1 MVTDFLTYL
10 TTQVVGLIKGK
21 VMPLLFDE
29 LSGAPTWVPAVL
41 LVTLSLAVGFLA
53 RFILLRFIRYW
64 QNRDRKL
71 FKSLEK
77 HLRGSMFLFIPL
89 LLISAGLNSVNIQPG
104 SLSFITTT
112 VNIFIILSF
121 CSVIIRLI
129 NVAQDMLF
137 IRYDINLSNNLR
149 ARKIRTQIMYVK
161 KVAIVVLVTLCL
173 SLILLS
179 FPGVRKFGTTILAGA
194 GVAGI
199 IIGFALQKSL
209 VNLFA
214 GIQIAFTQP
223 IKIDDAV
230 VVENEWGWIEEINLT
245 YVVVRIWDLRRLVL
259 PITYFTENAFQNWT
273 RNNAQILGSVFL
285 YLDYS
290 MPLEPLR
297 RHFERV
303 LSETKLWDQQ
313 TQVLQVTDTTDKTMT
328 IRMLMTAQNS
338 PTAWDLRCYVR
349 EKMIE
354 FIQQNYPQSL
364 PQVRA
369 TLTDA
374 GVRETNSQA

>member
-1 MVTDFLTYL
+1 M
-10 TTQVVGLIKGK
+10 
-21 VMPLLFDE
+21 MPLIFSE
-29 LSGAPTWVPAVL
+29 LSGAPSWVTAVL
-41 LVTLSLAVGFLA
+41 LVTLSFTVGFLA

-77 HLRGSMFLFIPL
+77 HLRGSMFLFLPL
-89 LLISAGLNSVNIQPG
+89 MLINVGVNYIDMHPDA
-104 SLSFITTT
+104 LAFITTT
-112 VNIFIILSF
+112 VNTFIILSL
-121 CSVIIRLI
+121 CSILIRLT

-137 IRYDINLSNNLR
+137 IRYDITIANNLR
-149 ARKIRTQIMYVK
+149 ARKIRTQIIYVK
-161 KVAIVVLVTLCL
+161 KVAIVLLVSLCV

-179 FPGVRKFGTTILAGA
+179 IPGVRKFGTTILAGA

-245 YVVVRIWDLRRLVL
+245 YIVVRIWDLRRLVL
-259 PITYFTENAFQNWT
+259 PITYFTEKPFQNWT
-273 RNNAQILGSVFL
+273 RNDAQILGSVFL

-290 MPLEPLR
+290 MPLDPLR
-297 RHFERV
+297 KHFEKV
-303 LSETKLWDQQ
+303 LSETTLWDQQ
-313 TQVLQVTDTTDKTMT
+313 TQVLQVTDTNEKTMT
-328 IRMLMTAQNS
+328 IRLLMTAQNS

-364 PQVRA
+364 PHVRA

-374 GVRETNSQA
+374 GSIAQEAGG

>member
-1 MVTDFLTYL
+1 
-10 TTQVVGLIKGK
+10 
-21 VMPLLFDE
+21 
-29 LSGAPTWVPAVL
+29 
-41 LVTLSLAVGFLA
+41 
-53 RFILLRFIRYW
+53 
-64 QNRDRKL
+64 
-71 FKSLEK
+71 
-77 HLRGSMFLFIPL
+77 
-89 LLISAGLNSVNIQPG
+89 
-104 SLSFITTT
+104 
-112 VNIFIILSF
+112 
-121 CSVIIRLI
+121 
-129 NVAQDMLF
+129 MLF
-137 IRYDINLSNNLR
+137 IRYDINISNNLR
-149 ARKIRTQIMYVK
+149 ARKIRTQIIYVK

-230 VVENEWGWIEEINLT
+230 VVEKEWGWIEEINLT
-245 YVVVRIWDLRRLVL
+245 YVVVRLWDLRRLVL
-259 PITYFTENAFQNWT
+259 PITYFTENPFQNWT

-285 YLDYS
+285 YVDYS

-297 RHFERV
+297 KHFEKV
-303 LSETKLWDQQ
+303 LSETRLWDQQ
-313 TQVLQVTDTTDKTMT
+313 TQVLQVTDTTEKTMT
-328 IRMLMTAQNS
+328 IRLLMTAQNS
-338 PTAWDLRCYVR
+338 PTAFDLRCYVR

-369 TLTDA
+369 TLTTPGA
-374 GVRETNSQA
+374 SGNE

>member
-1 MVTDFLTYL
+1 
-10 TTQVVGLIKGK
+10 
-21 VMPLLFDE
+21 MPLLFGE
-29 LSGAPTWVPAVL
+29 LSGAPMWVPAVL
-41 LVTLSLAVGFLA
+41 LVTLSLVLGFLA

-64 QNRDRKL
+64 QGRDKKL

-77 HLRGSMFLFIPL
+77 HLKGSLFLFIPL
-89 LLISAGLNSVNIQPG
+89 LFISAGINYVHIQPE
-104 SLSFITTT
+104 SITFITSAL
-112 VNIFIILSF
+112 NIFIILSF
-121 CSVIIRLI
+121 CSVLIRLI

-137 IRYDINLSNNLR
+137 IRYDINISNNLR

-161 KVAIVVLVTLCL
+161 KVVIVILVTLCL

-230 VVENEWGWIEEINLT
+230 VVEKEWGWIEEINLT
-245 YVVVRIWDLRRLVL
+245 YVVVRLWDLRRLVL
-259 PITYFTENAFQNWT
+259 PITYFTENPFQNWT

-297 RHFERV
+297 KHFEKI

-313 TQVLQVTDTTDKTMT
+313 TQVLQVTDTTEKTMT
-328 IRMLMTAQNS
+328 IRLLMTAQNS

-369 TLTDA
+369 TLTASDDI
-374 GVRETNSQA
+374 

>member
-1 MVTDFLTYL
+1 
-10 TTQVVGLIKGK
+10 
-21 VMPLLFDE
+21 MPLLLGE

-41 LVTLSLAVGFLA
+41 LVTLSLLLGFLA

-64 QNRDRKL
+64 QSRDRKL

-77 HLRGSMFLFIPL
+77 HLRGSLFLFIPL
-89 LLISAGLNSVNIQPG
+89 LLINMGMNYVHLDPG
-104 SLSFITTT
+104 SLSFIATTL
-112 VNIFIILSF
+112 NIFIILSF
-121 CSVIIRLI
+121 CSILIRLI

-149 ARKIRTQIMYVK
+149 ARKIRTQLIYVK
-161 KVAIVVLVTLCL
+161 KVAIVILVLFCL
-173 SLILLS
+173 ILILLN

-230 VVENEWGWIEEINLT
+230 VVEKEWGWIEEINLT

-285 YLDYS
+285 YVDYS
-290 MPLEPLR
+290 MPLAPLR
-297 RHFERV
+297 EHFEKI
-303 LSETKLWDQQ
+303 LNETRLWDRE
-313 TQVLQVTDTTDKTMT
+313 TQVLQVTDTTEKTMT
-328 IRMLMTAQNS
+328 IRLLMTAQNS

-374 GVRETNSQA
+374 DKA

>member
-1 MVTDFLTYL
+1 MLMRF
-10 TTQVVGLIKGK
+10 GE
-21 VMPLLFDE
+21 F
-29 LSGAPTWVPAVL
+29 SGAPSWVPAVL
-41 LVTLSLAVGFLA
+41 LVTLSFALGFLA

-64 QNRDRKL
+64 QSRDRKL

-89 LLISAGLNSVNIQPG
+89 LMISVGVNYLNIHPEAL
-104 SLSFITTT
+104 SLITTV

-121 CSVIIRLI
+121 CSVLIRLT

-161 KVAIVVLVTLCL
+161 KVAIVLLVLFCL
-173 SLILLS
+173 SLVLLS
-179 FPGVRKFGTTILAGA
+179 IPGVRKFGTTILAGA

-290 MPLEPLR
+290 MPLDPLR
-297 RHFERV
+297 KHFEKV

-328 IRMLMTAQNS
+328 IRLLMTAQNS
-338 PTAWDLRCYVR
+338 PTAWDLRCHVR

-364 PQVRA
+364 PHVRA
-369 TLTDA
+369 TLTGAD
-374 GVRETNSQA
+374 G

>member
-1 MVTDFLTYL
+1 
-10 TTQVVGLIKGK
+10 
-21 VMPLLFDE
+21 MPLIFGE
-29 LSGAPTWVPAVL
+29 LSGAPSWVPAVL
-41 LVTLSLAVGFLA
+41 LVTLSLALGFLT

-64 QNRDRKL
+64 QGRDRKL

-89 LLISAGLNSVNIQPG
+89 LLINLGINYVNIQPE
-104 SLSFITTT
+104 SLGFITTT
-112 VNIFIILSF
+112 INVFIILSF
-121 CSVIIRLI
+121 CSVLIRLI

-137 IRYDINLSNNLR
+137 IRYDINISNNLR
-149 ARKIRTQIMYVK
+149 ARKIRTQIMYVR
-161 KVAIVVLVTLCL
+161 KVAIVILVTLCL
-173 SLILLS
+173 SLILIS

-230 VVENEWGWIEEINLT
+230 VVEKEWGWIEEINLT
-245 YVVVRIWDLRRLVL
+245 YVVVRLWDLRRLVL
-259 PITYFTENAFQNWT
+259 PITYFTENPFQNWT

-297 RHFERV
+297 QHFEKV
-303 LSETKLWDQQ
+303 LSETRLWDRE
-313 TQVLQVTDTTDKTMT
+313 TQVLQVTDTTEKTMT
-328 IRMLMTAQNS
+328 IRLLMTAQNS

-364 PQVRA
+364 PHVRA
-369 TLTDA
+369 TLTNCEPEHLR
-374 GVRETNSQA
+374 G

>member
-1 MVTDFLTYL
+1 L
-10 TTQVVGLIKGK
+10 LIDYKGK
-21 VMPLLFDE
+21 KMPMIFGE
-29 LSGAPTWVPAVL
+29 LSGAPSWVPALL
-41 LVTLSLAVGFLA
+41 LVTLSFALGFLA

-64 QNRDRKL
+64 QGRDRKL

-89 LLISAGLNSVNIQPG
+89 LLINVGVNYISIQPD
-104 SLSFITTT
+104 SLVFITTT
-112 VNIFIILSF
+112 INIFIILSF
-121 CSVIIRLI
+121 CSVLIRLT

-149 ARKIRTQIMYVK
+149 ARKIRTQIIYVK
-161 KVAIVVLVTLCL
+161 KVAIVLLVSFCL

-290 MPLEPLR
+290 MPLDPLR
-297 RHFERV
+297 KHFEKV

-313 TQVLQVTDTTDKTMT
+313 TQVLQVTDTNDKTMT
-328 IRMLMTAQNS
+328 VRLLMTAQNS
-338 PTAWDLRCYVR
+338 PIAWDLRCHVR

-364 PQVRA
+364 PHVRA
-369 TLTDA
+369 TLTDS
-374 GVRETNSQA
+374 GV

>member
-1 MVTDFLTYL
+1 MSFLF
-10 TTQVVGLIKGK
+10 G
-21 VMPLLFDE
+21 E
-29 LSGAPTWVPAVL
+29 LSVAPAWVPAVL
-41 LVTLSLAVGFLA
+41 VVTLSLAVGFLA

-64 QNRDRKL
+64 QSRDRKL

-89 LLISAGLNSVNIQPG
+89 LLIRIGVNYVHVQPE
-104 SLSFITTT
+104 SFLFIITAI
-112 VNIFIILSF
+112 NIFIILSF
-121 CSVIIRLI
+121 CSVLIRLI

-137 IRYDINLSNNLR
+137 IRYDINISNNLR

-230 VVENEWGWIEEINLT
+230 VVEKEWGWIEEINLT
-245 YVVVRIWDLRRLVL
+245 YVVVRLWDLRRLVL
-259 PITYFTENAFQNWT
+259 PITYFTENPFQNWT

-297 RHFERV
+297 QHFEKV

-313 TQVLQVTDTTDKTMT
+313 TQVLQVTDTTEKSMT

-338 PTAWDLRCYVR
+338 PMAFDLRCHVR

-369 TLTDA
+369 TLIA
-374 GVRETNSQA
+374 PGVSGNE

>member
-1 MVTDFLTYL
+1 MPFLF
-10 TTQVVGLIKGK
+10 G
-21 VMPLLFDE
+21 E
-29 LSGAPTWVPAVL
+29 LSVAPAWVPAVL
-41 LVTLSLAVGFLA
+41 VVTLSLAVGFLA
-53 RFILLRFIRYW
+53 RFILLQFIRYW
-64 QNRDRKL
+64 QSRDRKL

-89 LLISAGLNSVNIQPG
+89 LLIRVGVNYVHVQPEYIT
-104 SLSFITTT
+104 FITTT
-112 VNIFIILSF
+112 INIFIILSF
-121 CSVIIRLI
+121 CSVLIRLI

-137 IRYDINLSNNLR
+137 IRYDINISNNLR
-149 ARKIRTQIMYVK
+149 ARKIRTQIIYVK

-230 VVENEWGWIEEINLT
+230 VVEKEWGWIEEINLT
-245 YVVVRIWDLRRLVL
+245 YVVVRLWDLRRLVL
-259 PITYFTENAFQNWT
+259 PITYFTENPFQNWT

-285 YLDYS
+285 YVDYS

-297 RHFERV
+297 KHFEKV
-303 LSETKLWDQQ
+303 LSETRLWDQQ
-313 TQVLQVTDTTDKTMT
+313 TQVLQVTDTTEKTMT
-328 IRMLMTAQNS
+328 IRLLMTAQNS
-338 PTAWDLRCYVR
+338 PTAFDLRCYVR

-369 TLTDA
+369 TLTSPGAA
-374 GVRETNSQA
+374 GSE

>member
-1 MVTDFLTYL
+1 MPFLF
-10 TTQVVGLIKGK
+10 G
-21 VMPLLFDE
+21 E
-29 LSGAPTWVPAVL
+29 LSVAPAWVPAVL
-41 LVTLSLAVGFLA
+41 VVTLSLAVGFLA
-53 RFILLRFIRYW
+53 RFILLQFIRYW
-64 QNRDRKL
+64 QSRDRKL
-71 FKSLEK
+71 FKSLDK

-89 LLISAGLNSVNIQPG
+89 LLIRVGVNYVHVQPEYIT
-104 SLSFITTT
+104 FITTT
-112 VNIFIILSF
+112 INIFIILSF
-121 CSVIIRLI
+121 CSVLIRLI

-137 IRYDINLSNNLR
+137 IRYDINISNNLR
-149 ARKIRTQIMYVK
+149 ARKIRTQIIYVK

-230 VVENEWGWIEEINLT
+230 VVEKEWGWIEEINLT
-245 YVVVRIWDLRRLVL
+245 YVVVRLWDLRRLVL
-259 PITYFTENAFQNWT
+259 PITYFTENPFQNWT

-285 YLDYS
+285 YVDYS

-297 RHFERV
+297 KHFEKV
-303 LSETKLWDQQ
+303 LSETRLWDQQ
-313 TQVLQVTDTTDKTMT
+313 TQVLQVTDTTEKTMT
-328 IRMLMTAQNS
+328 IRLLMTAQNS
-338 PTAWDLRCYVR
+338 PTAFDLRCYVR

-369 TLTDA
+369 TLTSPGA
-374 GVRETNSQA
+374 SGSE

>member
-1 MVTDFLTYL
+1 
-10 TTQVVGLIKGK
+10 
-21 VMPLLFDE
+21 MPLLFGE
-29 LSGAPTWVPAVL
+29 LSGAPSWVPAVL
-41 LVTLSLAVGFLA
+41 LVTLSLAVGFLT

-64 QNRDRKL
+64 QSRDRKL

-89 LLISAGLNSVNIQPG
+89 LLINLGINYVNVQPE
-104 SLSFITTT
+104 SLGFITTT

-121 CSVIIRLI
+121 CSILIRFI

-137 IRYDINLSNNLR
+137 IRYDINISNNLR

-230 VVENEWGWIEEINLT
+230 VVEKEWGWIEEINLT
-245 YVVVRIWDLRRLVL
+245 YVVVRLWDLRRLVL
-259 PITYFTENAFQNWT
+259 PITYFTENPFQNWT
-273 RNNAQILGSVFL
+273 RTNAQILGTVFL

-297 RHFERV
+297 QHFEKI
-303 LSETKLWDQQ
+303 LNETKLWDRE
-313 TQVLQVTDTTDKTMT
+313 TQVLQVTDTTEKTMT
-328 IRMLMTAQNS
+328 VRLLMTAQNS
-338 PTAWDLRCYVR
+338 PTAFDLRCYVR

-354 FIQQNYPQSL
+354 FVQQNYPQSL
-364 PQVRA
+364 PRIRA
-369 TLTDA
+369 TLNSDDA
-374 GVRETNSQA
+374 

>member
-1 MVTDFLTYL
+1 
-10 TTQVVGLIKGK
+10 
-21 VMPLLFDE
+21 MPLIFGE
-29 LSGAPTWVPAVL
+29 LSGTPSWVPAVL
-41 LVTLSLAVGFLA
+41 LVTLSLAAGFLA
-53 RFILLRFIRYW
+53 RFILLSFIRYW
-64 QNRDRKL
+64 QSRDRKL

-77 HLRGSMFLFIPL
+77 HLSGSMFLFFPL
-89 LLISAGLNSVNIQPG
+89 LLINIGVNYVAIDPD
-104 SLSFITTT
+104 SLPFITTT
-112 VNIFIILSF
+112 LNIFILLSL
-121 CSVIIRLI
+121 CSVLIRMT

-149 ARKIRTQIMYVK
+149 ARKIRTQIIYVK
-161 KVAIVVLVTLCL
+161 KVAIVLLVSFCL

-179 FPGVRKFGTTILAGA
+179 IPGVRKFGTTILAGA

-290 MPLEPLR
+290 MPLDPLR
-297 RHFERV
+297 QHFEKI

-313 TQVLQVTDTTDKTMT
+313 TQVLQVTDTNDKTMT
-328 IRMLMTAQNS
+328 IRLLMTAQNS
-338 PTAWDLRCYVR
+338 PTAWDLRCHVR

-364 PQVRA
+364 PHVRA

-374 GVRETNSQA
+374 DVLQPERTAQ

>member
-1 MVTDFLTYL
+1 
-10 TTQVVGLIKGK
+10 
-21 VMPLLFDE
+21 MPLLFGE
-29 LSGAPTWVPAVL
+29 LSGAPAWVPAVL
-41 LVTLSLAVGFLA
+41 LVTLSLAVGFLT
-53 RFILLRFIRYW
+53 RFILLQFIRYW
-64 QNRDRKL
+64 QSHDKKL

-89 LLISAGLNSVNIQPG
+89 LLIRLGVSYVNIQPE
-104 SLSFITTT
+104 SLSFIRAT
-112 VNIFIILSF
+112 VNMFIILSF
-121 CSVIIRLI
+121 CSVLIRLI

-137 IRYDINLSNNLR
+137 IRYDINISNNLR

-230 VVENEWGWIEEINLT
+230 VVEKEWGWIEEINMT
-245 YVVVRIWDLRRLVL
+245 YVVVRLWDLRRLVL
-259 PITYFTENAFQNWT
+259 PITYFTENPFQNWT

-297 RHFERV
+297 KHFEKV

-313 TQVLQVTDTTDKTMT
+313 TQVLQVTDTTEKTMT

-338 PTAWDLRCYVR
+338 PTAWDLRCHVR

-364 PQVRA
+364 PHVRA
-369 TLTDA
+369 TLTGPDA
-374 GVRETNSQA
+374 

>member
-1 MVTDFLTYL
+1 
-10 TTQVVGLIKGK
+10 
-21 VMPLLFDE
+21 MPLIFSE
-29 LSGAPTWVPAVL
+29 LSGAPSWVPALL
-41 LVTLSLAVGFLA
+41 LVTLSFLLGFLA
-53 RFILLRFIRYW
+53 RFIFLRFIRYW
-64 QNRDRKL
+64 QGRDRKL

-77 HLRGSMFLFIPL
+77 HLRGSLFLFIPL
-89 LLISAGLNSVNIQPG
+89 LLINVGINYINIHPVTLG
-104 SLSFITTT
+104 FITTT
-112 VNIFIILSF
+112 INVFIILSF
-121 CSVIIRLI
+121 CSVLIRLT
-129 NVAQDMLF
+129 NVVQDMLF

-161 KVAIVVLVTLCL
+161 KVAIVLLVLFCL

-297 RHFERV
+297 QHFEKV

-328 IRMLMTAQNS
+328 IRLLMTAQNS
-338 PTAWDLRCYVR
+338 PTAWDLRCLVR

-364 PQVRA
+364 PHVRA
-369 TLTDA
+369 TLS
-374 GVRETNSQA
+374 GSGS

>member
-1 MVTDFLTYL
+1 
-10 TTQVVGLIKGK
+10 
-21 VMPLLFDE
+21 MPSLFGE
-29 LSGAPTWVPAVL
+29 LSGAPSWVPAVL
-41 LVTLSLAVGFLA
+41 LVTLSLAVGFLT

-64 QNRDRKL
+64 QGRDRKL

-89 LLISAGLNSVNIQPG
+89 LLISLGINHVNVQPG
-104 SLSFITTT
+104 SLSFITAT

-121 CSVIIRLI
+121 CSILIRLI

-137 IRYDINLSNNLR
+137 IRYDINISNNLR

-230 VVENEWGWIEEINLT
+230 VVEKEWGWIEEINLT
-245 YVVVRIWDLRRLVL
+245 YVVVRLWDLRRLVL
-259 PITYFTENAFQNWT
+259 PITYFTENPFQNWT
-273 RNNAQILGSVFL
+273 RNNAQILGTVFL

-297 RHFERV
+297 NHFEQV
-303 LSETKLWDQQ
+303 LSETKLWDRE
-313 TQVLQVTDTTDKTMT
+313 TQVLQVTDTTEKTMT
-328 IRMLMTAQNS
+328 VRLLMTAQNS
-338 PTAWDLRCYVR
+338 PTAFDLRCYVR
-349 EKMIE
+349 ERMIE

-364 PQVRA
+364 PRVRA
-369 TLTDA
+369 TLIDDDSE
-374 GVRETNSQA
+374 GSQTSAV

>member
-1 MVTDFLTYL
+1 
-10 TTQVVGLIKGK
+10 
-21 VMPLLFDE
+21 MPLLSGE
-29 LSGAPTWVPAVL
+29 LSDMPTWVPAVL
-41 LVTLSLAVGFLA
+41 LVIFSLTAGFLS
-53 RFILLRFIRYW
+53 RFLLLRFIRYW
-64 QNRDRKL
+64 QSRDRKL

-89 LLISAGLNSVNIQPG
+89 IMINVGVNYIDIHPE
-104 SLSFITTT
+104 SFSFVTTT
-112 VNIFIILSF
+112 LNIVIILSL
-121 CSVIIRLI
+121 CSVLIRLI

-149 ARKIRTQIMYVK
+149 ARKIRTQIIYVK
-161 KVAIVVLVTLCL
+161 KVAIVLLVSICL

-230 VVENEWGWIEEINLT
+230 VVEKEWGWIEEINLT
-245 YVVVRIWDLRRLVL
+245 YVVVRLWDLRRLVL
-259 PITYFTENAFQNWT
+259 PITYFTENPFQNWT
-273 RNNAQILGSVFL
+273 RTNAQILGSVFL

-297 RHFERV
+297 KQFEKI
-303 LSETKLWDQQ
+303 LSETRLWDQQ
-313 TQVLQVTDTTDKTMT
+313 TQVLQVTDADDKTMT
-328 IRMLMTAQNS
+328 IRLLMTAQNS
-338 PTAWDLRCYVR
+338 PTAWDLRCHVR

-354 FIQQNYPQSL
+354 FIQQNYPHSL
-364 PQVRA
+364 PRMRA
-369 TLTDA
+369 TLTDPALDNPA
-374 GVRETNSQA
+374 GQKAHSEDAGMKV

>member
-1 MVTDFLTYL
+1 
-10 TTQVVGLIKGK
+10 
-21 VMPLLFDE
+21 MPLILGELF
-29 LSGAPTWVPAVL
+29 GAPSWVPAVL
-41 LVTLSLAVGFLA
+41 LVTLSLALGFLS
-53 RFILLRFIRYW
+53 RFIILRFIRYW

-89 LLISAGLNSVNIQPG
+89 LLMSVGVHYVNIQPG
-104 SLSFITTT
+104 SIGFITATLN
-112 VNIFIILSF
+112 VFIILSF
-121 CSVIIRLI
+121 CSILIRLI

-161 KVAIVVLVTLCL
+161 KVAIVVLVTFCV

-230 VVENEWGWIEEINLT
+230 VVEKEWGWIEEINLT
-245 YVVVRIWDLRRLVL
+245 YVVVRLWDLRRLVL
-259 PITYFTENAFQNWT
+259 PITYFTENPFQNWT

-285 YLDYS
+285 YLDYA

-297 RHFERV
+297 AHFEKV

-313 TQVLQVTDTTDKTMT
+313 TQVLQVTDTTEKTMT
-328 IRMLMTAQNS
+328 IRLLMTAQNS
-338 PTAWDLRCYVR
+338 PTAWDLRCHVR
-349 EKMIE
+349 EKMID
-354 FIQQNYPQSL
+354 FIQKNYPQGL
-364 PQVRA
+364 PQLRA
-369 TLTDA
+369 TLTDS
-374 GVRETNSQA
+374 GVRELDN

>member
-1 MVTDFLTYL
+1 
-10 TTQVVGLIKGK
+10 
-21 VMPLLFDE
+21 MPLIFSE
-29 LSGAPTWVPAVL
+29 LSGAPSWVTAVL
-41 LVTLSLAVGFLA
+41 LVTFSFAVGFLA

-77 HLRGSMFLFIPL
+77 HLRGSMFLFLPL
-89 LLISAGLNSVNIQPG
+89 MLINVGVNYIDMHPDA
-104 SLSFITTT
+104 LAFITTT
-112 VNIFIILSF
+112 VNTFIILSL
-121 CSVIIRLI
+121 CSILIRLT

-137 IRYDINLSNNLR
+137 IRYDITIANNLR
-149 ARKIRTQIMYVK
+149 ARKIRTQIIYVK
-161 KVAIVVLVTLCL
+161 KVAIVLLVSLSV

-245 YVVVRIWDLRRLVL
+245 YIVVRIWDLRRLVL
-259 PITYFTENAFQNWT
+259 PITYFTEKPFQNWT
-273 RNNAQILGSVFL
+273 RNDAQILGSVFL

-290 MPLEPLR
+290 MPLDPLR
-297 RHFERV
+297 KHFEKV
-303 LSETKLWDQQ
+303 LSETTLWDQQ
-313 TQVLQVTDTTDKTMT
+313 TQVLQVTDTNEKTMT
-328 IRMLMTAQNS
+328 IRLLMTAQNS
-338 PTAWDLRCYVR
+338 PTAWDLRCHVR

-364 PQVRA
+364 PHVRA

-374 GVRETNSQA
+374 GSIAQEARG

>member
-1 MVTDFLTYL
+1 M
-10 TTQVVGLIKGK
+10 QLI
-21 VMPLLFDE
+21 FSE
-29 LSGAPTWVPAVL
+29 LSDAPSWVPALL
-41 LVTLSLAVGFLA
+41 LVTLSFAVGFLA

-89 LLISAGLNSVNIQPG
+89 LLINVGVRYINIPATALN
-104 SLSFITTT
+104 LITSTA
-112 VNIFIILSF
+112 NIFIILSF
-121 CSVIIRLI
+121 CSVLIRLT
-129 NVAQDMLF
+129 NVVQDMLF

-149 ARKIRTQIMYVK
+149 ARKIRTQIIYVK
-161 KVAIVVLVTLCL
+161 KVAIVLLVLFCL

-285 YLDYS
+285 YVDYS

-297 RHFERV
+297 KHFEKV

-328 IRMLMTAQNS
+328 IRLLMTAQNS

-364 PQVRA
+364 PHVRA
-369 TLTDA
+369 TLSNTA
-374 GVRETNSQA
+374 ESVTQQYHS

>member
-1 MVTDFLTYL
+1 M
-10 TTQVVGLIKGK
+10 Q
-21 VMPLLFDE
+21 LLFIE
-29 LSGAPTWVPAVL
+29 LSDAPSWVPALL
-41 LVTLSLAVGFLA
+41 LVTLSFAVGFLA

-64 QNRDRKL
+64 QKRDRKL

-77 HLRGSMFLFIPL
+77 HLRGSMFLFLPL
-89 LLISAGLNSVNIQPG
+89 LLINVGVHYINIPTNVLN
-104 SLSFITTT
+104 LITSTA
-112 VNIFIILSF
+112 NIFIILSF
-121 CSVIIRLI
+121 CSVLIRLT
-129 NVAQDMLF
+129 NVVQDMLF

-149 ARKIRTQIMYVK
+149 ARKIRTQIIYVK
-161 KVAIVVLVTLCL
+161 KVAIVLLVLFCL

-230 VVENEWGWIEEINLT
+230 VVEKEWGWIEEINLT

-285 YLDYS
+285 YVDYS

-297 RHFERV
+297 KHFEKV

-313 TQVLQVTDTTDKTMT
+313 TQVLQVTDTTEKTMT
-328 IRMLMTAQNS
+328 IRLLMTAQNS

-364 PQVRA
+364 PHVRA
-369 TLTDA
+369 TLN
-374 GVRETNSQA
+374 NSIDSVTQQDHD

>member
-1 MVTDFLTYL
+1 
-10 TTQVVGLIKGK
+10 
-21 VMPLLFDE
+21 MPLIFSE
-29 LSGAPTWVPAVL
+29 LSGAPPWVPAVL
-41 LVTLSLAVGFLA
+41 LITLSFLVGSLA

-89 LLISAGLNSVNIQPG
+89 LLINVGANYINIKPDF
-104 SLSFITTT
+104 LDFITTT

-121 CSVIIRLI
+121 CSILIRLT

-149 ARKIRTQIMYVK
+149 ARKVRTQIMYVK
-161 KVAIVVLVTLCL
+161 KVVIVVLVTFCV

-230 VVENEWGWIEEINLT
+230 VVEKEWGWIEEINLT

-297 RHFERV
+297 KHFEKV
-303 LSETKLWDQQ
+303 LSETKLWDQE
-313 TQVLQVTDTTDKTMT
+313 TQVLQVTDTTEKTMT
-328 IRMLMTAQNS
+328 IRLLMTAQNS
-338 PTAWDLRCYVR
+338 PTAWDLRCHVR

-364 PQVRA
+364 PHVRA
-369 TLTDA
+369 TLTDP
-374 GVRETNSQA
+374 GSL

>member
-1 MVTDFLTYL
+1 ML
-10 TTQVVGLIKGK
+10 
-21 VMPLLFDE
+21 MLFGE
-29 LSGAPTWVPAVL
+29 FSGAPSWVPAVL
-41 LVTLSLAVGFLA
+41 LVTLSFALGFLA

-64 QNRDRKL
+64 QSRDRKL

-89 LLISAGLNSVNIQPG
+89 LMISVGVNYLNIHPEAL
-104 SLSFITTT
+104 SLITTV

-121 CSVIIRLI
+121 CSVLIRLT

-161 KVAIVVLVTLCL
+161 KVAIVLLVLFCL
-173 SLILLS
+173 SLVLLS
-179 FPGVRKFGTTILAGA
+179 IPGVRKFGTTILAGA

-290 MPLEPLR
+290 MPLDPLR
-297 RHFERV
+297 KHFEKV

-328 IRMLMTAQNS
+328 IRLLMTAQNS
-338 PTAWDLRCYVR
+338 PTAWDLRCHVR

-354 FIQQNYPQSL
+354 
-364 PQVRA
+364 
-369 TLTDA
+369 
-374 GVRETNSQA
+374 

>member
-1 MVTDFLTYL
+1 MPFL
-10 TTQVVGLIKGK
+10 VG
-21 VMPLLFDE
+21 E
-29 LSGAPTWVPAVL
+29 LSGAPAWVPAVL
-41 LVTLSLAVGFLA
+41 LVTVSLAVGFLA
-53 RFILLRFIRYW
+53 RFILLQFIRYW
-64 QNRDRKL
+64 QSRDRKL

-89 LLISAGLNSVNIQPG
+89 LLIRVGVNYANIQPE
-104 SLSFITTT
+104 SLSFIRTTT
-112 VNIFIILSF
+112 NIFIILSF
-121 CSVIIRLI
+121 CSVLIRLI

-137 IRYDINLSNNLR
+137 IRYDINISNNLR

-161 KVAIVVLVTLCL
+161 KVAIVLLVTFCL

-179 FPGVRKFGTTILAGA
+179 FPGVRQFGTTILAGA

-230 VVENEWGWIEEINLT
+230 VVEKEWGWIEEINLT
-245 YVVVRIWDLRRLVL
+245 YVVVRLWDLRRLVL
-259 PITYFTENAFQNWT
+259 PITYFTENPFQNWT

-285 YLDYS
+285 YVDYS
-290 MPLEPLR
+290 MPLQPLR
-297 RHFERV
+297 EHFEKV
-303 LSETKLWDQQ
+303 LSETRLWDQE
-313 TQVLQVTDTTDKTMT
+313 TQVLQVTDTTEKTMT
-328 IRMLMTAQNS
+328 IRLLMTAQNS
-338 PTAWDLRCYVR
+338 PTAFDLRCYVR

-369 TLTDA
+369 TLTPSVAADS
-374 GVRETNSQA
+374 E

>member
-1 MVTDFLTYL
+1 
-10 TTQVVGLIKGK
+10 
-21 VMPLLFDE
+21 MPMIFGE
-29 LSGAPTWVPAVL
+29 LSGTPSWVPAVL
-41 LVTLSLAVGFLA
+41 LVTLSFAVGFLA

-64 QNRDRKL
+64 QTRDRKL

-77 HLRGSMFLFIPL
+77 HLRGSLFLFFPL
-89 LLISAGLNSVNIQPG
+89 LLINVGASYTNLHPD
-104 SLSFITTT
+104 SLSFITTLI
-112 VNIFIILSF
+112 NICIILSI
-121 CSVIIRLI
+121 CSVLIRLT
-129 NVAQDMLF
+129 NVVQDMLF

-161 KVAIVVLVTLCL
+161 KVAIVVLVLFCV
-173 SLILLS
+173 SLVLLS
-179 FPGVRKFGTTILAGA
+179 IPGVRKFGTTILAGA

-230 VVENEWGWIEEINLT
+230 VVEKEWGWIEEINLT

-297 RHFERV
+297 QHFEKI

-313 TQVLQVTDTTDKTMT
+313 TQVLQVTDTSEKTMT
-328 IRMLMTAQNS
+328 IRLLMTAQNS

-354 FIQQNYPQSL
+354 FIQQNYPHSL
-364 PQVRA
+364 PRVRA
-369 TLTDA
+369 TLIDSDA
-374 GVRETNSQA
+374 GSGSGA

>member
-1 MVTDFLTYL
+1 
-10 TTQVVGLIKGK
+10 
-21 VMPLLFDE
+21 MPLLFGE
-29 LSGAPTWVPAVL
+29 LSGAPVWVPAVL
-41 LVTLSLAVGFLA
+41 LVTLSLILGFLA

-64 QNRDRKL
+64 QSRDRKL

-77 HLRGSMFLFIPL
+77 HLSGSMFLFIPL
-89 LLISAGLNSVNIQPG
+89 LLINVGVNYISIHPD
-104 SLSFITTT
+104 SLAFITTT
-112 VNIFIILSF
+112 TNVFIILSL
-121 CSVIIRLI
+121 CSILIRLT

-149 ARKIRTQIMYVK
+149 ARKIRTQIIYVK
-161 KVAIVVLVTLCL
+161 KVAIVLLVSFCL

-290 MPLEPLR
+290 MPLDPLR
-297 RHFERV
+297 KHFEKV

-313 TQVLQVTDTTDKTMT
+313 TQVLQVTDTNDKTMT
-328 IRMLMTAQNS
+328 IRLLMTAQNS

-364 PQVRA
+364 PHVRA
-369 TLTDA
+369 TLTEA
-374 GVRETNSQA
+374 AAKELA

>member
-1 MVTDFLTYL
+1 MQMIF
-10 TTQVVGLIKGK
+10 G
-21 VMPLLFDE
+21 E

-41 LVTLSLAVGFLA
+41 LVTLSLVLGFLA

-64 QNRDRKL
+64 QSRDRKL

-77 HLRGSMFLFIPL
+77 HLRGSLFLFIPL
-89 LLISAGLNSVNIQPG
+89 MLINVGIHYIDIQPG
-104 SLSFITTT
+104 SLGFITTT
-112 VNIFIILSF
+112 LNIFIILSF
-121 CSVIIRLI
+121 CSILIRLT

-161 KVAIVVLVTLCL
+161 KVAIVLLVSFCL
-173 SLILLS
+173 TLILLS
-179 FPGVRKFGTTILAGA
+179 FPSVRKFGTTILAGA

-259 PITYFTENAFQNWT
+259 PITYFTENPFQNWT

-297 RHFERV
+297 KHFEQI
-303 LSETKLWDQQ
+303 LSETKLWDKQ
-313 TQVLQVTDTTDKTMT
+313 TQVLQVTDTNEKTMT
-328 IRMLMTAQNS
+328 IRLLMTAQNS
-338 PTAWDLRCYVR
+338 PTAFDLRCYVR
-349 EKMIE
+349 ERMIE
-354 FIQQNYPQSL
+354 FVQQNYPQSL
-364 PQVRA
+364 PHVRA
-369 TLTDA
+369 TLTDSVSRDTRSA
-374 GVRETNSQA
+374 S

>member
-1 MVTDFLTYL
+1 
-10 TTQVVGLIKGK
+10 
-21 VMPLLFDE
+21 MPLLFGE
-29 LSGAPTWVPAVL
+29 LSGAPSWVPAVL
-41 LVTLSLAVGFLA
+41 LVTLSLAVGFLT

-64 QNRDRKL
+64 QGRDRKL

-89 LLISAGLNSVNIQPG
+89 LLISLGINYVNVQPE
-104 SLSFITTT
+104 SLSFIITT

-121 CSVIIRLI
+121 CSVLIRLI

-137 IRYDINLSNNLR
+137 IRYDINISNNLR

-230 VVENEWGWIEEINLT
+230 VVEKEWGWIEEINLT
-245 YVVVRIWDLRRLVL
+245 YVVVRLWDLRRLVL
-259 PITYFTENAFQNWT
+259 PITYFTENPFQNWT
-273 RNNAQILGSVFL
+273 RNNAQILGTVFL

-297 RHFERV
+297 QHFEKV
-303 LSETKLWDQQ
+303 LNETKLWDRE
-313 TQVLQVTDTTDKTMT
+313 TQVLQVTDTTEKTMT
-328 IRMLMTAQNS
+328 VRLLMTAQNS
-338 PTAWDLRCYVR
+338 PTAFDLRCYVR
-349 EKMIE
+349 ERMIE
-354 FIQQNYPQSL
+354 FVQQNYPQSL
-364 PQVRA
+364 PRIRA
-369 TLTDA
+369 TL
-374 GVRETNSQA
+374 NSDDV

>member
-1 MVTDFLTYL
+1 MLTIF
-10 TTQVVGLIKGK
+10 G
-21 VMPLLFDE
+21 E
-29 LSGAPTWVPAVL
+29 LSGAPAWVPAVL
-41 LVTLSLAVGFLA
+41 LVILSLALGFLA
-53 RFILLRFIRYW
+53 RFVLLRFIRYW
-64 QNRDRKL
+64 QSRDRKL

-89 LLISAGLNSVNIQPG
+89 LMINVGVNYITIQPE
-104 SLSFITTT
+104 SLGFITSTLN
-112 VNIFIILSF
+112 VFIILSF
-121 CSVIIRLI
+121 CSILIRLT

-161 KVAIVVLVTLCL
+161 KVAMVLLVSFCL
-173 SLILLS
+173 TLILLS
-179 FPGVRKFGTTILAGA
+179 FPAVRKFGTTILAGA

-209 VNLFA
+209 INLFA

-259 PITYFTENAFQNWT
+259 PITYFTENPFQNWT

-297 RHFERV
+297 QHFEKI
-303 LSETKLWDQQ
+303 LGETKLWDQE
-313 TQVLQVTDTTDKTMT
+313 TKVLQVTDTTDKTMT

-338 PTAWDLRCYVR
+338 PTAFDLRCYVR
-349 EKMIE
+349 ERMIE
-354 FIQQNYPQSL
+354 FVQQNYPQSL

-369 TLTDA
+369 TLTDS
-374 GVRETNSQA
+374 GIEKPKDQPSL

>member
-1 MVTDFLTYL
+1 
-10 TTQVVGLIKGK
+10 
-21 VMPLLFDE
+21 MPLIFSE
-29 LSGAPTWVPAVL
+29 LSGAPTWVGALL
-41 LVTLSLAVGFLA
+41 LVTLSFAVGFLA

-89 LLISAGLNSVNIQPG
+89 LLINVGVNYIDIHPDA
-104 SLSFITTT
+104 LAFITTA
-112 VNIFIILSF
+112 VNIFIILSL
-121 CSVIIRLI
+121 CSILIRLI
-129 NVAQDMLF
+129 NVVQDMLF

-149 ARKIRTQIMYVK
+149 ARKIRTQIIYVK
-161 KVAIVVLVTLCL
+161 KVAIVLIVSLCV
-173 SLILLS
+173 SLILLN
-179 FPGVRKFGTTILAGA
+179 FPSVRKFGTTILAGA

-245 YVVVRIWDLRRLVL
+245 YIVVRIWDLRRLVL
-259 PITYFTENAFQNWT
+259 PITYFTEKPFQNWT
-273 RNNAQILGSVFL
+273 RNDAQILGSVFL
-285 YLDYS
+285 YVDYS
-290 MPLEPLR
+290 MPLDPLR
-297 RHFERV
+297 KHFEKV
-303 LSETKLWDQQ
+303 LSETTLWDQQ
-313 TQVLQVTDTTDKTMT
+313 TQVLQVTDTNDKTMT
-328 IRMLMTAQNS
+328 IRLLMTAQNS

-349 EKMIE
+349 ERMIE

-364 PQVRA
+364 PHVRA
-369 TLTDA
+369 TLN
-374 GVRETNSQA
+374 NSADQ

>member
-1 MVTDFLTYL
+1 
-10 TTQVVGLIKGK
+10 
-21 VMPLLFDE
+21 MPLLLGE

-41 LVTLSLAVGFLA
+41 LVTLSLLLGFLA

-64 QNRDRKL
+64 QSRDRKL

-77 HLRGSMFLFIPL
+77 HLRGSLFLFIPL
-89 LLISAGLNSVNIQPG
+89 LLINMGMNYVHLDPG
-104 SLSFITTT
+104 SLSFIATTL
-112 VNIFIILSF
+112 NIFIILSF
-121 CSVIIRLI
+121 CSILIRLI

-149 ARKIRTQIMYVK
+149 ARKIRTQLIYVK
-161 KVAIVVLVTLCL
+161 KVAIVILVLFCL
-173 SLILLS
+173 SLILLN

-209 VNLFA
+209 VNLVA

-223 IKIDDAV
+223 LKINEAV
-230 VVENEWGWIEEINLT
+230 VVKKERGWIEEINLT

-285 YLDYS
+285 YVDYS
-290 MPLEPLR
+290 MPLAPLR
-297 RHFERV
+297 EHFEKI
-303 LSETKLWDQQ
+303 LNETRLWDRE
-313 TQVLQVTDTTDKTMT
+313 TQVLQVTDTTEKTMT
-328 IRMLMTAQNS
+328 IRLLMTAQNS

-364 PQVRA
+364 PQGRA
-369 TLTDA
+369 TLTEADK
-374 GVRETNSQA
+374 T

>member
-297 RHFERV
+297 KHFEKV

-374 GVRETNSQA
+374 GVRETNS

>member
-1 MVTDFLTYL
+1 
-10 TTQVVGLIKGK
+10 
-21 VMPLLFDE
+21 MPMIFGE
-29 LSGAPTWVPAVL
+29 LSGAPLWVPAVL
-41 LVTLSLAVGFLA
+41 LVTLSFALGFLA
-53 RFILLRFIRYW
+53 RFILLRFVRYW

-89 LLISAGLNSVNIQPG
+89 LLINVGVNYINLHPD
-104 SLSFITTT
+104 SLAFITTT
-112 VNIFIILSF
+112 VNVFIILSF
-121 CSVIIRLI
+121 CSILIRLI

-149 ARKIRTQIMYVK
+149 ARKIRTQIIYVK
-161 KVAIVVLVTLCL
+161 KVAIVLLVAFCL
-173 SLILLS
+173 TLILLN

-285 YLDYS
+285 CVDYS
-290 MPLEPLR
+290 MPLDPLR
-297 RHFERV
+297 KHFEKI
-303 LSETKLWDQQ
+303 LSETRLWDQQ

-328 IRMLMTAQNS
+328 IRLLMTAQNS
-338 PTAWDLRCYVR
+338 PIAWDLRCHVR
-349 EKMIE
+349 EKMIK

-364 PQVRA
+364 PHVRA
-369 TLTDA
+369 TLSDNKDDNPKA
-374 GVRETNSQA
+374 VD

>member
-89 LLISAGLNSVNIQPG
+89 LLISVGLNYVNIQPG

-121 CSVIIRLI
+121 CSVLIRLI

-161 KVAIVVLVTLCL
+161 KVAIVILVTLCL

-297 RHFERV
+297 RHFEKV

-374 GVRETNSQA
+374 GVREANS

>member
-1 MVTDFLTYL
+1 
-10 TTQVVGLIKGK
+10 
-21 VMPLLFDE
+21 MPMIFGE
-29 LSGAPTWVPAVL
+29 LSGAPSWVPALL
-41 LVTLSLAVGFLA
+41 LVTLSFALGFLA
-53 RFILLRFIRYW
+53 RFILLKFIRYW
-64 QNRDRKL
+64 QSRDRKL

-77 HLRGSMFLFIPL
+77 HLRGSMFFFIPL
-89 LLISAGLNSVNIQPG
+89 LLINVGVNYISIQPD
-104 SLSFITTT
+104 SLVFITTT

-121 CSVIIRLI
+121 CSVLIRLT

-149 ARKIRTQIMYVK
+149 ARKIRTQIIYVK
-161 KVAIVVLVTLCL
+161 KVAIVLLVSFCL

-290 MPLEPLR
+290 MPLDPLR
-297 RHFERV
+297 KHFEKV

-313 TQVLQVTDTTDKTMT
+313 TQVLQVTDTNDKTMT
-328 IRMLMTAQNS
+328 VRLLMTAQNS
-338 PTAWDLRCYVR
+338 PIAWDLRCHVR

-364 PQVRA
+364 PHVRA
-369 TLTDA
+369 TLTDS
-374 GVRETNSQA
+374 GV

>member
-89 LLISAGLNSVNIQPG
+89 LLISVGLNYVNIQPG

-121 CSVIIRLI
+121 CSVLIRLI

-290 MPLEPLR
+290 MPLDPLR
-297 RHFERV
+297 KHFEKV

-328 IRMLMTAQNS
+328 IRLLMTAQNS

-374 GVRETNSQA
+374 GVREASL

>member
-1 MVTDFLTYL
+1 MPFL
-10 TTQVVGLIKGK
+10 VG
-21 VMPLLFDE
+21 E
-29 LSGAPTWVPAVL
+29 LSGAPAWVPAVL
-41 LVTLSLAVGFLA
+41 LVTVSLAVGFLA
-53 RFILLRFIRYW
+53 RFILLQFIRYW
-64 QNRDRKL
+64 QSRDRKL

-89 LLISAGLNSVNIQPG
+89 LLIRVGVNYANIQPE
-104 SLSFITTT
+104 SLSFIRTTT
-112 VNIFIILSF
+112 NIFIILSF
-121 CSVIIRLI
+121 CSVLIRLI

-137 IRYDINLSNNLR
+137 IRYDINISNNLR

-161 KVAIVVLVTLCL
+161 KVAIVLLVAFCL

-179 FPGVRKFGTTILAGA
+179 FPGVRQFGTTILAGA

-230 VVENEWGWIEEINLT
+230 VVEKEWGWIEEINLT
-245 YVVVRIWDLRRLVL
+245 YVVVRLWDLRRLVL
-259 PITYFTENAFQNWT
+259 PITYFTENPFQNWT

-285 YLDYS
+285 YVDYS
-290 MPLEPLR
+290 MPLQPLR
-297 RHFERV
+297 EHFEKV
-303 LSETKLWDQQ
+303 LSETRLWDQE
-313 TQVLQVTDTTDKTMT
+313 TQVLQVTDTTEKTMT
-328 IRMLMTAQNS
+328 IRLLMTAQNS
-338 PTAWDLRCYVR
+338 PTAFDLRCYVR

-369 TLTDA
+369 TLTPSVTSA
-374 GVRETNSQA
+374 SE

>member
-1 MVTDFLTYL
+1 
-10 TTQVVGLIKGK
+10 
-21 VMPLLFDE
+21 MPLIFGE
-29 LSGAPTWVPAVL
+29 LSGAPAWVPAVL
-41 LVTLSLAVGFLA
+41 LVTLSLALGFLT
-53 RFILLRFIRYW
+53 RFILLQFIRYW
-64 QNRDRKL
+64 QGRDRKL

-89 LLISAGLNSVNIQPG
+89 LLINLGINYVNIEPH
-104 SLSFITTT
+104 SLGFITTT
-112 VNIFIILSF
+112 CNIFIILSF
-121 CSVIIRLI
+121 CSVLIRLI

-137 IRYDINLSNNLR
+137 IRYDINISNNLR
-149 ARKIRTQIMYVK
+149 ARKIRTQIMYVR

-173 SLILLS
+173 SLILIS
-179 FPGVRKFGTTILAGA
+179 FPGVRRFGTTILAGA

-230 VVENEWGWIEEINLT
+230 VVEKEWGWIEEINLT
-245 YVVVRIWDLRRLVL
+245 YVVVRLWDLRRLVL
-259 PITYFTENAFQNWT
+259 PITYFTENPFQNWT

-297 RHFERV
+297 QHFEKV
-303 LSETKLWDQQ
+303 LSETRLWDRE
-313 TQVLQVTDTTDKTMT
+313 TQVLQVTDTTEKTMT
-328 IRMLMTAQNS
+328 IRLLMTAQNS

-354 FIQQNYPQSL
+354 FIQQNYPQGL
-364 PQVRA
+364 PRVRA
-369 TLTDA
+369 SLTEDE
-374 GVRETNSQA
+374 RE

>member
-1 MVTDFLTYL
+1 MPFLF
-10 TTQVVGLIKGK
+10 G
-21 VMPLLFDE
+21 E
-29 LSGAPTWVPAVL
+29 LSVAPAWVPAVL
-41 LVTLSLAVGFLA
+41 VVTLSLAVGFLA
-53 RFILLRFIRYW
+53 RFILLQFIRYW
-64 QNRDRKL
+64 QSRDRKL

-89 LLISAGLNSVNIQPG
+89 LLIRVGVNYVHVQPEYIT
-104 SLSFITTT
+104 FITTT
-112 VNIFIILSF
+112 INIFIILSF
-121 CSVIIRLI
+121 CSVLIRLI

-137 IRYDINLSNNLR
+137 IRYDINISNNLR
-149 ARKIRTQIMYVK
+149 ARKIRTQIIYVK

-230 VVENEWGWIEEINLT
+230 VVEKEWGWIEEINLT
-245 YVVVRIWDLRRLVL
+245 YVVVRLWDLRRLVL
-259 PITYFTENAFQNWT
+259 PITYFTENPFQNWT

-285 YLDYS
+285 YVDYS

-297 RHFERV
+297 KHFEKV
-303 LSETKLWDQQ
+303 LSETRLWDKE
-313 TQVLQVTDTTDKTMT
+313 TQVLQVTDTTEKTMT
-328 IRMLMTAQNS
+328 IRLLMTAQNS

-369 TLTDA
+369 TLTRP
-374 GVRETNSQA
+374 GSSGSE